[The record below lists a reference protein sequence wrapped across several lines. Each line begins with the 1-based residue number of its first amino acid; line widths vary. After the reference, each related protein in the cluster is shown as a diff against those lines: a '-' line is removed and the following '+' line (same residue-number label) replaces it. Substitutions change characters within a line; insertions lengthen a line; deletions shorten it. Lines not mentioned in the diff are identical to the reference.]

1 MVDEARREIR
11 GKPLIQRKASKPAA
25 LLASVALLA
34 LSGCAQERGDWPT
47 LASALGWGGGEPQVS
62 AVPQAPVRA
71 AAERGAP
78 ALTEWARPS
87 SAYGQQ
93 SPSAAYGQL
102 SASAAYGMPLTS
114 IVATPPPPP
123 TGYMQGEN
131 MVAQAF
137 AQGLAATAPTVTIS
151 ANGPTFAPSSA
162 QALPADLSGVVP
174 RVVLETYNDALT
186 DSTAMG
192 GLAMNM
198 AAGNIEAPEAGPQI
212 EYLDP
217 TIIRFSPGSSRLSQ
231 RDKRRISK
239 LVKDYKN
246 KGGVISVIGHASS
259 RTNDMGKQKHDLVN
273 FEVSFDRANIV
284 SSELIRQGVAPEHL
298 VMEARAD
305 RDPIY
310 YEYMPAGE
318 TGNQRVEIFL
328 Q

>member
-11 GKPLIQRKASKPAA
+11 EKPSARRKTARPAA

-34 LSGCAQERGDWPT
+34 LSGCAQDRGDWPT
-47 LASALGWGGGEPQVS
+47 LASALGWGGGEQQVS
-62 AVPQAPVRA
+62 AAPQAPVRA

-78 ALTEWARPS
+78 ALSEWAQPLP
-87 SAYGQQ
+87 AYGQL
-93 SPSAAYGQL
+93 SPSAAY
-102 SASAAYGMPLTS
+102 SMPQTP

-123 TGYMQGEN
+123 TGYMQGDN

-151 ANGPTFAPSSA
+151 ADGPTFATPSA
-162 QALPADLSGVVP
+162 QALPTDLSGVVP
-174 RVVLETYNDALT
+174 QVVLETYNDALT

-192 GLAMNM
+192 AAAMDM
-198 AAGNIEAPEAGPQI
+198 AAGDIGALEAGSLI

-217 TIIRFSPGSSRLSQ
+217 TIIRFNPGSSRLSQ

-246 KGGVISVIGHASS
+246 RGGVISVIGHASS
-259 RTNDMGKQKHDLVN
+259 RTNNMDKQKHDLVN

-284 SSELIRQGVAPEHL
+284 SNELIRQGVAPEHL